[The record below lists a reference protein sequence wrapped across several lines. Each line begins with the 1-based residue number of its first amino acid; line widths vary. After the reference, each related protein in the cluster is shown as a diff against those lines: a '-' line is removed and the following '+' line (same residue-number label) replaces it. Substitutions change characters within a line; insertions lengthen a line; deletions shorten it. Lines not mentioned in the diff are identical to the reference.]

1 MCVSAREREG
11 EGRWEMGEPERE
23 AREAREV
30 GEAREAREAR
40 EVGEAREAREGQ
52 KKEAVTQGDR
62 VCVCV
67 CVIAC

>member
-11 EGRWEMGEPERE
+11 EGRWEMGEPE
-23 AREAREV
+23 
-30 GEAREAREAR
+30 REAREAR